1 MRRIFK
7 NDLAREIRQWV
18 DEGLVSTAQARDICA
33 RYGLDYDNLHD
44 KALGYTVLVAL
55 GYFFIGLALI
65 TLIGA
70 NWNEIPREMRMGGL
84 VALTGATQIFGLQKF
99 RNGNE
104 EGAARIFFLGNLFYG
119 ASIILIA
126 QIYHLGEHMADGVFW
141 WALGTLPFTLI
152 SPTFLLGL
160 QTLSLAL
167 IWLFMEASSGFY
179 PALFPLFIAG
189 SAFVLSRGDRSP
201 LLFLATVLATLFH
214 IEYSLAIWWSNDGR
228 AEFLVE
234 HVLIAIAFC
243 LLAWSVGQWLLQ
255 QARERGREYGEV
267 LQQWSLHFFL
277 IFMLIMSFAE
287 PWEELIGAEI
297 SRLVAMMLVL
307 LVLLVCWAAAV
318 FLALRIDRVKQ
329 VAALI
334 AVNVFILVVVMTD
347 VLAEMSA
354 AAVTL
359 QIFTNLALIAVGVAM
374 ILSGVRTGTSRH
386 FFLGIVVILVTAFC
400 RYFSL
405 IGNYVGGAILFI
417 VFATVM
423 LGAARY
429 WRHHQTLANRQEESA

>member
-70 NWNEIPREMRMGGL
+70 NWNELPRGLRMGGL

-99 RNGNE
+99 RNGND

-141 WALGTLPFTLI
+141 WALGTLPFALI
-152 SPTFLLGL
+152 APTFLLGL

-167 IWLFMEASSGFY
+167 IWLLMEASSGFY

-189 SAFVLSRGDRSP
+189 SAFVCIRGEKSA
-201 LLFLATVLATLFH
+201 LLFLMTVLAALFH
-214 IEYSLAIWWSNDGR
+214 VEYSLAIWWNEYGR
-228 AEFLVE
+228 PEFLVE
-234 HVLIAIAFC
+234 HVMIAIAFC
-243 LLAWSVGQWLLQ
+243 LLGYSVSQWLVQ
-255 QARERGREYGEV
+255 QTDERWRDYGEA
-267 LQQWSLHFFL
+267 LEQWSLRFLL
-277 IFMLIMSFAE
+277 IFLLIMSFAQ
-287 PWEELIGAEI
+287 PWEGLLRAKFTHVF
-297 SRLVAMMLVL
+297 SMAM
-307 LVLLVCWAAAV
+307 VLLVCWGVSTLLARRTDKIRQVAVLTAVNLLLIVIALEVPSTAIV
-318 FLALRIDRVKQ
+318 FLQ
-329 VAALI
+329 VL
-334 AVNVFILVVVMTD
+334 
-347 VLAEMSA
+347 
-354 AAVTL
+354 
-359 QIFTNLALIAVGVAM
+359 TNLALIAIGVAM

-386 FFLGIVVILVTAFC
+386 FFVGIIVILVTAFC

-417 VFATVM
+417 VFAAVM

-429 WRHHQTLANRQEESA
+429 WRHHQTLANRQEGSA

>member
-18 DEGLVSTAQARDICA
+18 DEGLVSTAQARDICT
-33 RYGLDYDNLHD
+33 RYGLDYDNLHNRT
-44 KALGYTVLVAL
+44 LGYNVLVGL

-70 NWNEIPREMRMGGL
+70 NWDEIPRGLRMGGL
-84 VALTGATQIFGLQKF
+84 VVLTAGTQLFGLRKF
-99 RNGNE
+99 LGGNT

-119 ASIILIA
+119 ASIILIS

-141 WALGTLPFTLI
+141 WALGALPFALI
-152 SPTFLLGL
+152 APTFLLAL
-160 QTLSLAL
+160 QALSLAL
-167 IWLFMEASSGFY
+167 IWLYMEVSSGFY
-179 PALFPLFIAG
+179 PALFPLFVAG
-189 SAFVLSRGDRSP
+189 SAFVLSRGDKSP

-255 QARERGREYGEV
+255 RAQERGREYGEV
-267 LQQWSLHFFL
+267 LEQWSLRFFL

-297 SRLVAMMLVL
+297 SRLVAMT
-307 LVLLVCWAAAV
+307 LVLLVCWAAAI
-318 FLALRIDRVKQ
+318 FLALRTDRVKQ
-329 VAALI
+329 AAALI
-334 AVNVFILVVVMTD
+334 AVNVFILAVVMTD
-347 VLAEMSA
+347 VLAEISV

-386 FFLGIVVILVTAFC
+386 FFLGIIVILVMAFC

-417 VFATVM
+417 VFAAVM